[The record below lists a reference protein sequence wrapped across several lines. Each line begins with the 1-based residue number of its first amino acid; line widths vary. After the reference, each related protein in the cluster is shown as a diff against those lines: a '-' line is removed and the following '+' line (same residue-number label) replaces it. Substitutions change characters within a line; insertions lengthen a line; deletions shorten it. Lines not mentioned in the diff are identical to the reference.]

1 VGYSSTAAASY
12 TLEKLGELFR
22 GEARAN
28 GIEQWDSSNIL
39 PDGGFWE
46 IGRENDDG
54 SITGKTWKPA
64 RGKPGFIVPS
74 GSFKINADG
83 TVARF
88 PHTNKAMR
96 VAAEDF
102 MADQM
107 ERIHGQPGY
116 RRASRSSPKVGD
128 AFDVVMLN
136 LPAQPDGQM
145 PTNRYWVLAIEDNL
159 DIVMSSIPPGRAQVQ
174 AEHFRLTPEEFSEW
188 IHYGRAKFAKN
199 PCGYCPED

>member
-1 VGYSSTAAASY
+1 
-12 TLEKLGELFR
+12 
-22 GEARAN
+22 
-28 GIEQWDSSNIL
+28 
-39 PDGGFWE
+39 
-46 IGRENDDG
+46 
-54 SITGKTWKPA
+54 
-64 RGKPGFIVPS
+64 
-74 GSFKINADG
+74 
-83 TVARF
+83 
-88 PHTNKAMR
+88 MR
-96 VAAEDF
+96 LAAEAF

-107 ERIHGQPGY
+107 ERIHGMPGY
-116 RRASRSSPKVGD
+116 HRSSRSSPKVGD